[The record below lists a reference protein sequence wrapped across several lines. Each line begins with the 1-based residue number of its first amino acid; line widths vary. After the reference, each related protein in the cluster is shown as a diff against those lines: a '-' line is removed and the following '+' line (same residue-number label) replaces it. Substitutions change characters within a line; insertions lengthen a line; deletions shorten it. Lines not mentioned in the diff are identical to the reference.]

1 MVVPVTIIFFIL
13 TDMHLVISQE
23 GKFASFGALVGDQII
38 SKESNNFWNSGT
50 LTNADNAPKPRR
62 VKWSLPRAFQAF
74 GEEQE
79 EIFVS
84 KFRGV
89 FRTTSMML

>member
-1 MVVPVTIIFFIL
+1 MVVPVAIVFFIL
-13 TDMHLVISQE
+13 TDMHLVISQG
-23 GKFASFGALVGDQII
+23 GKFASFGALVGDEVI

-62 VKWSLPRAFQAF
+62 IKWTLPRSFQAF
-74 GEEQE
+74 GEEQK

-84 KFRGV
+84 KCRSI
-89 FRTTSMML
+89 RD